1 MEHPWLMA
9 GLAIVVNLGLSYGAA
24 RYASG
29 AKDKEISTLRKEV
42 DELKA
47 RVADQATSGDVDRVI
62 ARLDAWAKAIEADV
76 RGVRALLAQ
85 FVAGEKPTVGQ
96 VLGKG

>member
-9 GLAIVVNLGLSYGAA
+9 ALAILVNIGLSYGAA

-29 AKDKEISTLRKEV
+29 AKDKEIATLRKEV
-42 DELKA
+42 DELKT

-96 VLGKG
+96 VLGTG